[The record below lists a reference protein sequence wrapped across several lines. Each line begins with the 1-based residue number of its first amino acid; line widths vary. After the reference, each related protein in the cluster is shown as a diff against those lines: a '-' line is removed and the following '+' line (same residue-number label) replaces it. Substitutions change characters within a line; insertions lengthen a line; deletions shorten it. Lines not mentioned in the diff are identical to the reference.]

1 MTVLAEG
8 LEAKHVS
15 NPYECI
21 KLDDLNTSSKI
32 ATKTAEIWEKARKYI
47 IYNYSLCFFVKNTG
61 FQLAT
66 ELDLSTSLER

>member
-21 KLDDLNTSSKI
+21 KLDDQNI
-32 ATKTAEIWEKARKYI
+32 ATKTAEIWKKARKYI
-47 IYNYSLCFFVKNTG
+47 III
-61 FQLAT
+61 
-66 ELDLSTSLER
+66 